1 MYFVRSVGLGRVAP
15 VLTAATVAMVL
26 LSGCQ
31 TDPDPAATQTAGQ
44 PSSSSSP
51 ASTDASASA
60 SASASA
66 PASSEPSPASSAGP
80 AANLPVPVK
89 PALADENSAEGLEAF
104 TKYWFELFSYGYET
118 NDWVPFEAVTDPG
131 CGTCTNVVAA
141 VKRVYESGG
150 WVVGAKSDITGYS
163 TDFRANTQGSVSS
176 FVEVVQGR
184 TATFAGPGELR
195 GDDPKKPP
203 STNVTFTLFDQDK
216 WLMLD
221 FGPPEGTG

>member
-1 MYFVRSVGLGRVAP
+1 MYFMRSVGLGRAAP
-15 VLTAATVAMVL
+15 ALTAATVAMVL

-31 TDPDPAATQTAGQ
+31 ADPDPAATQTAGQ

-89 PALADENSAEGLEAF
+89 PALADEYSAEGLEAF

-118 NDWVPFEAVTDPG
+118 NDWVPFEAVTG
-131 CGTCTNVVAA
+131 QNCRTCNQVKEVVQGIY
-141 VKRVYESGG
+141 KEGQWISGG
-150 WVVGAKSDITGYS
+150 EFEVISFS
-163 TDFRANTQGSVSS
+163 TDFRTNTEGSVQV
-176 FVEVVQGR
+176 FVDNEQAEITYFGKNGSAFPPEPTTKAMVDVIFASYAQGGW
-184 TATFAGPGELR
+184 TA
-195 GDDPKKPP
+195 
-203 STNVTFTLFDQDK
+203 
-216 WLMLD
+216 LD
-221 FGPPEGTG
+221 FGRPEGT